1 MHHIE
6 GLADDSVLENV
17 QMIAN
22 NSRKTSLLAGCQTI
36 TARFN
41 FSLTIDGSSE
51 PQLNSSRPKFK
62 KKTLSAV
69 ISCTRP
75 IGGRDTD
82 I

>member
-1 MHHIE
+1 MHHNHIE

-51 PQLNSSRPKFK
+51 ATIQQLASKIQEED
-62 KKTLSAV
+62 TLS
-69 ISCTRP
+69 C
-75 IGGRDTD
+75 D
-82 I
+82 